1 MHIPSVRPPHRL
13 QKTRVC
19 VSVIESTP
27 SRLGVCCIPKT
38 GEKEIRQH
46 IMAQAL
52 TIQMSRS
59 GNQQPWGFRLQG
71 GLDFATPLT
80 VLRVNMGSLSESAG
94 LKAGDVILRVN
105 EVDVMRLRHQEAL
118 DAIAQAG
125 NQFQLHIGRAGI
137 WKPQVTPLAEPVQA
151 PTGESLLTKTSLALH
166 HEEAQRIGSAHNT
179 KAAPFTSSVKDEAKT
194 LNRQQFNSPMG
205 LYSEEKIAETLT
217 SQAEVLSQGVLG
229 INFKKN
235 EKIYDST
242 NSEVLKMLQEMDK
255 EPQDE
260 PDEDPAEVTHRAVAV
275 NPPIKSQAP
284 QQQPFVV
291 HHPVVQQQQQ
301 QPKQQPVVIHHPI
314 HQQQPQQQQQ
324 QQYVPV
330 AAPVT
335 SLVGPMSAPVA
346 PVSRPA
352 GVRSVTAPT
361 APANKSFKGPEPPQ
375 ATADNPR
382 CAECDRLI
390 VGVFVRLKEKNLHV
404 ECFKCST
411 CGTSLKN
418 VGYYKL
424 NNKLY
429 CDVHAKL
436 VASHQPPAPDLTPIT
451 VKPGAPIPKNALTT
465 EVAAK
470 QLGASLMSMASGPP
484 PVGGVRIF
492 PPPSF
497 K

>member
-1 MHIPSVRPPHRL
+1 
-13 QKTRVC
+13 
-19 VSVIESTP
+19 
-27 SRLGVCCIPKT
+27 
-38 GEKEIRQH
+38 
-46 IMAQAL
+46 MAHAL
-52 TIQMSRS
+52 TIQMCRS
-59 GNQQPWGFRLQG
+59 NNQQPWGFRLQG

-80 VLRVNMGSLSESAG
+80 VLRVNMGSLAETAG
-94 LKAGDVILRVN
+94 LKAGDAILRVN
-105 EVDVMRLRHQEAL
+105 DIDVIRLRHQEAL
-118 DAIAQAG
+118 DTISQAG

-137 WKPQVTPLAEPVQA
+137 WKPQVTPLAEPVQV

-166 HEEAQRIGSAHNT
+166 HEEAPRIGSAHNT
-179 KAAPFTSSVKDEAKT
+179 KAAPFTSSIKDEAKT
-194 LNRQQFNSPMG
+194 LNRQQFNTPMG
-205 LYSEEKIAETLT
+205 LYSEEKIAETLS

-235 EKIYDST
+235 EKVYDAS
-242 NSEVLKMLQEMDK
+242 NSQVLKMLQEMDK
-255 EPQDE
+255 EPKDE
-260 PDEDPAEVTHRAVAV
+260 TEEDPAEVTHRAVSV
-275 NPPIKSQAP
+275 NPPIKNQGPAS

-291 HHPVVQQQQQ
+291 HHPVVQQQQP
-301 QPKQQPVVIHHPI
+301 PKQQPVVIHHPI
-314 HQQQPQQQQQ
+314 QQQQQ
-324 QQYVPV
+324 FAPAATVTSPF
-330 AAPVT
+330 APV
-335 SLVGPMSAPVA
+335 PA

-361 APANKSFKGPEPPQ
+361 APVNKNFKGPEPPQ
-375 ATADNPR
+375 ATAENPR

-418 VGYYKL
+418 VGYYKI

-451 VKPGAPIPKNALTT
+451 VKPGAPVPKNAMTT

-470 QLGASLMSMASGPP
+470 QLGASLISMATGAP

-492 PPPSF
+492 PPSSF

>member
-1 MHIPSVRPPHRL
+1 
-13 QKTRVC
+13 
-19 VSVIESTP
+19 
-27 SRLGVCCIPKT
+27 
-38 GEKEIRQH
+38 
-46 IMAQAL
+46 MAHAL
-52 TIQMSRS
+52 TIQMCRS
-59 GNQQPWGFRLQG
+59 NNQQPWGFRLQG

-80 VLRVNMGSLSESAG
+80 VLRVNMGSLAETAG
-94 LKAGDVILRVN
+94 LKAGDAILRVN
-105 EVDVMRLRHQEAL
+105 DIDVMRLRHQEAL
-118 DAIAQAG
+118 DTISQAG

-137 WKPQVTPLAEPVQA
+137 WKPQVTPLVEPVQV

-166 HEEAQRIGSAHNT
+166 HEEAPRIGSAHNT

-194 LNRQQFNSPMG
+194 LNRQQFNTPMG
-205 LYSEEKIAETLT
+205 LYSEEKIAETLS

-235 EKIYDST
+235 EKIYDSS
-242 NSEVLKMLQEMDK
+242 NSQVLKMLQEMDK
-255 EPQDE
+255 EPKDE
-260 PDEDPAEVTHRAVAV
+260 VEEDPAEMTHRAVSV
-275 NPPIKSQAP
+275 NPPIKSQGSAA

-291 HHPVVQQQQQ
+291 HHPVVQQQQ
-301 QPKQQPVVIHHPI
+301 PKQQPVVVHHPI
-314 HQQQPQQQQQ
+314 QQQQFA
-324 QQYVPV
+324 P

-335 SLVGPMSAPVA
+335 SPFAPVPA

-361 APANKSFKGPEPPQ
+361 APVNRNFKGPEPPQ

-418 VGYYKL
+418 VGYYKI

-451 VKPGAPIPKNALTT
+451 VKPGAPVPKNAMTT

-470 QLGASLMSMASGPP
+470 QLGASLISMATGTP

-492 PPPSF
+492 PPSSF